1 MDGSGVLDRF
11 FGLSAKGTSIGREV
25 MAGFTT
31 FVAMAYIIFVN
42 PQILAEAGMDQGA
55 VFAAT
60 CIAAAIG
67 SLIMGLYAN
76 YPIAVAPGMGLNAF
90 FTYSVVIGMG
100 LPWQTALGAIFI
112 SGVIFIVLSVLPVR
126 EWVINAI
133 PRELKMA
140 ISAGIGLFLII
151 IGLSSMGIV
160 ADNPATLVGI
170 GDLKSPV
177 LILGV
182 LCFLGIGILEALKV
196 PGGILIGM
204 IASTIIAAV
213 FGLTDLNW
221 VGSPPPSIAPT
232 FLALDI
238 AAAAE
243 LALATVIISFLFVD
257 MFDTAGTLVGVAS
270 KANLLDEDGK
280 LPRLNRALIADSSAT
295 LVGSL
300 IGTSSVTSYVESA
313 AGVRAGG
320 RTGLTAVVVALLFLL
335 SLFFAPLAQSV
346 GAYATGAALVFV
358 GCVMAGGLAST
369 DWDDVTNFVPVVVTA
384 ISMPLTYSIATGLG
398 FGFVTY
404 AVLKIGSGR
413 FKELSGGVMV
423 LAAVF
428 LAKFIFIDAA

>member
-1 MDGSGVLDRF
+1 MGGSEVLDRF
-11 FGLSAKGTSIGREV
+11 FGLKAQGTTIGREV
-25 MAGFTT
+25 MAGCTT

-42 PQILAEAGMDQGA
+42 PQILAEAGLDEGA

-90 FTYSVVIGMG
+90 FTYGVVVGMG
-100 LPWQTALGAIFI
+100 LPWETALGAVFI
-112 SGVIFIVLSVLPVR
+112 SGVIFIVLSLLPVR
-126 EWVINAI
+126 EWVVNAI

-151 IGLSSMGIV
+151 IGLRSMGIV
-160 ADNPATLVGI
+160 ADNPATLVGL
-170 GDLKSPV
+170 GDLSSPV
-177 LILGV
+177 LVLGV
-182 LCFLGIGILEALKV
+182 LCFLAIGILESLKV

-204 IASTIIAAV
+204 IGATIIAAL

-221 VGSPPPSIAPT
+221 VSSPPPSLAPT

-295 LVGSL
+295 LIGSL

-320 RTGLTAVVVALLFLL
+320 RTGLTAVVVALLFLV

-358 GCVMAGGLAST
+358 GCVMASGLSAT

-413 FKELSGGVMV
+413 FRELSGGVMV

>member
-1 MDGSGVLDRF
+1 M
-11 FGLSAKGTSIGREV
+11 
-25 MAGFTT
+25 
-31 FVAMAYIIFVN
+31 
-42 PQILAEAGMDQGA
+42 
-55 VFAAT
+55 
-60 CIAAAIG
+60 
-67 SLIMGLYAN
+67 
-76 YPIAVAPGMGLNAF
+76 
-90 FTYSVVIGMG
+90 
-100 LPWQTALGAIFI
+100 
-112 SGVIFIVLSVLPVR
+112 
-126 EWVINAI
+126 
-133 PRELKMA
+133 
-140 ISAGIGLFLII
+140 
-151 IGLSSMGIV
+151 
-160 ADNPATLVGI
+160 LV
-170 GDLKSPV
+170 
-177 LILGV
+177 LGV
-182 LCFLGIGILEALKV
+182 VCFLAIGILETLKV

-204 IASTIIAAV
+204 IGATIVAAL

-221 VGSPPPSIAPT
+221 VGSPPPSLAPT

-295 LVGSL
+295 LIGSL

-320 RTGLTAVVVALLFLL
+320 RTGLTAVVVASLFLL
-335 SLFFAPLAQSV
+335 ALFFAPLAQSV
-346 GAYATGAALVFV
+346 GPYATGAALVFV
-358 GCVMAGGLAST
+358 GCVMASGLAAT
-369 DWDDVTNFVPVVVTA
+369 DWDDVTSFVPVVVTA

-398 FGFVTY
+398 FGFVTF

-413 FKELSGGVMV
+413 IKELSGGVMV